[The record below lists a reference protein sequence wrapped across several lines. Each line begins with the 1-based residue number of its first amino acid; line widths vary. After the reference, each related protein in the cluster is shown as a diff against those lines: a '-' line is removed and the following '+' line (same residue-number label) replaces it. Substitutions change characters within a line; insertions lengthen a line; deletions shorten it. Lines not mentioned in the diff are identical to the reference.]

1 MLFTLKEKG
10 FTVVSSES
18 GWASPFPSVL
28 RGVTVV
34 GGVPSDFY
42 AEVDDGEVF
51 LRAVDPIGG
60 VYEHDA
66 MVFRMASR
74 IGEVPVT
81 HRSREAG
88 SSSYTF
94 AKLMKLWV
102 SHLTSLSVL
111 PLKIAMVGSF
121 GVSALGFVLGAVM
134 MARALAAGSAPAGWL
149 SLFCAVTFLFGV
161 LFAFLGIVS
170 AYLGRMYV
178 SLNERGMV
186 WIRSGGNAR
195 AEDPRRLP

>member
-66 MVFRMASR
+66 MVYRMPDGRSLDGGAFEDAAAELEGF
-74 IGEVPVT
+74 IEALIAGVGEAM
-81 HRSREAG
+81 EEYG
-88 SSSYTF
+88 SE
-94 AKLMKLWV
+94 LMR
-102 SHLTSLSVL
+102 
-111 PLKIAMVGSF
+111 G
-121 GVSALGFVLGAVM
+121 
-134 MARALAAGSAPAGWL
+134 ALAA
-149 SLFCAVTFLFGV
+149 
-161 LFAFLGIVS
+161 
-170 AYLGRMYV
+170 
-178 SLNERGMV
+178 
-186 WIRSGGNAR
+186 
-195 AEDPRRLP
+195 